1 MEINV
6 KINVTSEIVN
16 NVLVCALEGGSN
28 YWYMLGDF
36 DRKHFVKGEPLV
48 DNLTRSFDADD
59 EYRVQVLDLESV
71 EYDDDDEGSAETLGY
86 LTNESMAYAFSTMA
100 VEFPEQFAR
109 IMTTDCDAD
118 DADIWFQ
125 IAVMGEITFG

>member
-28 YWYMLGDF
+28 YWYMLGDYS
-36 DRKHFVKGEPLV
+36 RKHFAKGETLV
-48 DNLTRSFDADD
+48 DNLTRSFDADPN
-59 EYRVQVLDLESV
+59 YKVQVLDLESI
-71 EYDDDDEGSAETLGY
+71 EYDDDDEGTAETLGY
-86 LTNESMAYAFSTMA
+86 LTNDSMAYAFSTMA

-109 IMTTDCDAD
+109 IMTTDCDGD

-125 IAVMGEITFG
+125 IAVMGEVTFG

>member
-36 DRKHFVKGEPLV
+36 SRKHFVKGETLV
-48 DNLTRSFDADD
+48 DNLTRSFDADPN
-59 EYRVQVLDLESV
+59 YKVQVLDLESV
-71 EYDDDDEGSAETLGY
+71 EYDDDDEGTAETLGY

-109 IMTTDCDAD
+109 IMTTDCDGD
-118 DADIWFQ
+118 DADVWFQ
-125 IAVMGEITFG
+125 IAVMGEVTFG